1 VAKGTKFKIEVQ
13 NSIECYI
20 YIFGQETDGSSYV
33 LFPYSPK
40 HTAFCGITGYRLFP
54 KSQSLQADNIGNKDR
69 MAIVVTK
76 EPIDYNQTNTAI
88 NSAQGDYK
96 AKVMSALNNSALTN
110 VQYGSNQGRI
120 VFSAQSESKN
130 AVVSIIEID
139 KN

>member
-1 VAKGTKFKIEVQ
+1 
-13 NSIECYI
+13 
-20 YIFGQETDGSSYV
+20 
-33 LFPYSPK
+33 
-40 HTAFCGITGYRLFP
+40 
-54 KSQSLQADNIGNKDR
+54 
-69 MAIVVTK
+69 MVTK

-96 AKVMSALNNSALTN
+96 AKVMSALNSSALTN

>member
-1 VAKGTKFKIEVQ
+1 
-13 NSIECYI
+13 
-20 YIFGQETDGSSYV
+20 V

-54 KSQSLQADNIGNKDR
+54 KNQSLQADNIGSKDF

-76 EPIDYNQTNTAI
+76 EPIDYNQLNTAI
-88 NSAQGDYK
+88 NAAQGDYR
-96 AKVMSALNNSALTN
+96 AKVMSALNSSALTS

-120 VFSAQSESKN
+120 VFSAQSENKN
-130 AVVSIIEID
+130 AVASIIEID

>member
-1 VAKGTKFKIEVQ
+1 
-13 NSIECYI
+13 
-20 YIFGQETDGSSYV
+20 
-33 LFPYSPK
+33 
-40 HTAFCGITGYRLFP
+40 
-54 KSQSLQADNIGNKDR
+54 